1 MTHDHLL
8 SVDND
13 LKQNFDR
20 TTKRIFGLNLY
31 DKVVSYPNPSELV
44 KGRSLAMS
52 EWCRAATTDAKRI
65 PIERLHDIAGIISS
79 FDILRG
85 GMLKKQTCLPL
96 EIPKKLWNDSVK
108 NSMLR
113 YITNPA
119 AFRIYVQTT
128 RRR

>member
-52 EWCRAATTDAKRI
+52 EWCCAATKLM
-65 PIERLHDIAGIISS
+65 PNVSQ
-79 FDILRG
+79 
-85 GMLKKQTCLPL
+85 LKDYTTLL
-96 EIPKKLWNDSVK
+96 E
-108 NSMLR
+108 
-113 YITNPA
+113 
-119 AFRIYVQTT
+119 
-128 RRR
+128 